1 MDTKMLFFDI
11 DGTLIT
17 EEDGKMPVQYILVQL
32 KIWHIREVI
41 FCLST
46 QEGQKRVSLRNC

>member
-17 EEDGKMPVQYILVQL
+17 EEDGKNAGQY
-32 KIWHIREVI
+32 KR
-41 FCLST
+41 ST
-46 QEGQKRVSLRNC
+46 ASGT

>member
-17 EEDGKMPVQYILVQL
+17 EEDGKMPDSTREHC
-32 KIWHIREVI
+32 IWHIREVI

>member
-17 EEDGKMPVQYILVQL
+17 EEDGKMPDST
-32 KIWHIREVI
+32 REA
-41 FCLST
+41 LHLAQT
-46 QEGQKRVSLRNC
+46 ERPP